1 MPSPSTSP
9 LIDGPVLLPRQ
20 RYSDDRGWFEVLD
33 DEKFN
38 HQIKGEGVAW
48 QQWNISQSRQG
59 VLRGLHFQSPF
70 PQAKLIRVVQGAV
83 WDVVVDLR
91 KGSPTY
97 GKWQGYELSEDNPQS
112 LYIPEDFAHGFLTT
126 SPTATLIYAV
136 NCARHA
142 ESEQIIRW
150 DDPDLAIPWPV
161 ECPILS
167 GRDAQ
172 ASLWKSGG

>member
-1 MPSPSTSP
+1 M
-9 LIDGPVLLPRQ
+9 
-20 RYSDDRGWFEVLD
+20 LD
-33 DEKFN
+33 DVENN
-38 HQIKGEGVAW
+38 HQITENGVHW

-70 PQAKLIRVVQGAV
+70 PQAKLIRVVQGSV

-97 GKWQGYELSEDNPQS
+97 GRWQSYELSEKTPES
-112 LYIPEDFAHGFLTT
+112 LYIPEGFAHGFLTM

-136 NCARHA
+136 SCARHA

-150 DDPDLAIPWPV
+150 DDPDLAIAWPL
-161 ECPILS
+161 EQAPILS
-167 GRDAQ
+167 DRDAE
-172 ASLWKSGG
+172 AMSLSSF